1 MLRKLIGPVLLSLLI
16 ASAGFNLWAS
26 LRYFFTYREMYKH
39 QEWTTYI
46 TRVRMAAQ
54 YLASDAV
61 EYSRRNPAIDPVLR
75 EFDLKPRLTN
85 APPATAPSP
94 KPSR

>member
-1 MLRKLIGPVLLSLLI
+1 MARKLIGPVLLSLLI

-26 LRYFFTYREMYKH
+26 LRHFFIYRQMYKY
-39 QEWTTYI
+39 QEWVTHM

-54 YLASDAV
+54 SLANEAL
-61 EYSRRNPAIDPVLR
+61 EYSQRNPAIDPVLR

-85 APPATAPSP
+85 APAATAPSP
-94 KPSR
+94 KPGR